1 MELVYIG
8 SMLIV
13 VAFIFVLAMIVK
25 GLRLRPVEQRFKSL
39 IIVAK
44 DNDDEVEDK
53 YTEAYEI
60 VMEFGDLLAA
70 EKNLEQYYG
79 VKDIYD
85 RVEEFR
91 AENHQMAKQEKVTL
105 KLVK

>member
-1 MELVYIG
+1 MKG
-8 SMLIV
+8 SNLTSAEEHI
-13 VAFIFVLAMIVK
+13 
-25 GLRLRPVEQRFKSL
+25 RS
-39 IIVAK
+39 IINSAR
-44 DNDDEVEDK
+44 DNDEEVEDK

-91 AENHQMAKQEKVTL
+91 AENHQPVEQEKVAL
-105 KLVK
+105 KTVR

>member
-1 MELVYIG
+1 MELIFIG
-8 SMLIV
+8 GMLTV
-13 VAFIFVLAMIVK
+13 VASIFVLAMIVK
-25 GLRLRPVEQRFKSL
+25 GSKLKPVEQRIKNLVKIS
-39 IIVAK
+39 K
-44 DNDDEVEDK
+44 DEEQVEDK
-53 YTEAYEI
+53 YSEAYEI

-91 AENHQMAKQEKVTL
+91 AENNQTVEKDRVIL
-105 KLVK
+105 KVVK

>member
-1 MELVYIG
+1 MQLIFIG
-8 SMLIV
+8 GAFIV
-13 VAFIFVLAMIVK
+13 MALIFVLAMLVK
-25 GLRLRPVEQRFKSL
+25 GTKLTSFEKRLKAL
-39 IIVAK
+39 IITAK
-44 DNDDEVEDK
+44 DEEEVEDK

-91 AENHQMAKQEKVTL
+91 AENNQNPVNLKV
-105 KLVK
+105 VK

>member
-1 MELVYIG
+1 MQLIFIG
-8 SMLIV
+8 GTFIV
-13 VAFIFVLAMIVK
+13 MALIFVLAMLVK
-25 GLRLRPVEQRFKSL
+25 GTKLTYFEKRLKAL
-39 IIVAK
+39 IIATK
-44 DNDDEVEDK
+44 DEEEVEDK

-91 AENHQMAKQEKVTL
+91 AENNQSVEQNPVNLKV
-105 KLVK
+105 VK

>member
-1 MELVYIG
+1 MELILIG
-8 SMLIV
+8 SMLIIM
-13 VAFIFVLAMIVK
+13 ALIFVLAMIVK
-25 GLRLRPVEQRFKSL
+25 GSSLRPLEQRFRAL
-39 IIVAK
+39 ITVAK
-44 DNDDEVEDK
+44 DNDEEVEDK
-53 YTEAYEI
+53 YSEAYEI

-91 AENHQMAKQEKVTL
+91 AENNQAVEKDRVIL
-105 KLVK
+105 KVVK

>member
-1 MELVYIG
+1 MELILIG
-8 SMLIV
+8 SMLIIM
-13 VAFIFVLAMIVK
+13 ALIFVLAMIVK
-25 GLRLRPVEQRFKSL
+25 GSSLKPFEQRFRSL
-39 IIVAK
+39 ITVSK
-44 DNDDEVEDK
+44 DEEEVDDK
-53 YTEAYEI
+53 YSEAYEI

-91 AENHQMAKQEKVTL
+91 AENNQAVDKGKVVL
-105 KLVK
+105 KVVK

>member
-1 MELVYIG
+1 MELIYIG
-8 SMLIV
+8 GTFIV
-13 VAFIFVLAMIVK
+13 MALIFVLAMLVK
-25 GLRLRPVEQRFKSL
+25 GAKLTSFEKRLKAL
-39 IIVAK
+39 IIATK
-44 DNDDEVEDK
+44 EEEEEVENK
-53 YTEAYEI
+53 YSEAYEI

-91 AENHQMAKQEKVTL
+91 AENNQTVEKDRVIL
-105 KLVK
+105 KVVK

>member
-1 MELVYIG
+1 MELILIG

-13 VAFIFVLAMIVK
+13 VALIFILAMIVR
-25 GLRLRPVEQRFKSL
+25 GLRLQPVEQRVKNL
-39 IIVAK
+39 VKVAK
-44 DNDDEVEDK
+44 DNDEEVEDK
-53 YTEAYEI
+53 YSEAYEI

-91 AENHQMAKQEKVTL
+91 AENNQAVDKGKVIL
-105 KLVK
+105 KVVK

>member
-1 MELVYIG
+1 MELIFIA
-8 SMLIV
+8 SMIIV
-13 VAFIFVLAMIVK
+13 VALIFVLAMIVK
-25 GLRLRPVEQRFKSL
+25 GSSLKPFEQRFRAL
-39 IIVAK
+39 ITVSK
-44 DNDDEVEDK
+44 DEEQVEDK
-53 YTEAYEI
+53 YSEAYEI

-91 AENHQMAKQEKVTL
+91 AENNQAVEKGKVIL
-105 KLVK
+105 KVVK

>member
-1 MELVYIG
+1 MQLIFIG
-8 SMLIV
+8 GTFIV
-13 VAFIFVLAMIVK
+13 MALIFVLAMLVK
-25 GLRLRPVEQRFKSL
+25 GTKLTSFEKRLKTL
-39 IIVAK
+39 IIATK
-44 DNDDEVEDK
+44 DEEEVEDK

-91 AENHQMAKQEKVTL
+91 AENNQAVEQKPATL
-105 KLVK
+105 KVIK

>member
-1 MELVYIG
+1 MELIVIG

-13 VAFIFVLAMIVK
+13 VSLIFVVAMVVK
-25 GLRLRPVEQRFKSL
+25 GLRLSPVELRVKEL
-39 IIVAK
+39 VKANK
-44 DNDDEVEDK
+44 DSAEEVEDK

-91 AENHQMAKQEKVTL
+91 AENNQSVEQKPATL
-105 KLVK
+105 KVVK

>member
-1 MELVYIG
+1 MELIFIG
-8 SMLIV
+8 ILLIV
-13 VAFIFVLAMIVK
+13 IVAIFLLAMIIK
-25 GLRLRPVEQRFKSL
+25 GTGLTKTEEHIKSL
-39 IIVAK
+39 INSARDVE
-44 DNDDEVEDK
+44 EVEDK

-91 AENHQMAKQEKVTL
+91 AENNQAVEQKPATL
-105 KLVK
+105 KVVK

>member
-1 MELVYIG
+1 MQLIFIG
-8 SMLIV
+8 GTFIV
-13 VAFIFVLAMIVK
+13 MALIFVLAMLVK
-25 GLRLRPVEQRFKSL
+25 GARLTPVEKRLKAVIL
-39 IIVAK
+39 ANK
-44 DNDDEVEDK
+44 DSAEEVEDK

-91 AENHQMAKQEKVTL
+91 AENNQSVEQKPATL
-105 KLVK
+105 KVVK

>member
-1 MELVYIG
+1 MELILIG
-8 SMLIV
+8 SMLIIM
-13 VAFIFVLAMIVK
+13 ALIFVLAMIVK
-25 GLRLRPVEQRFKSL
+25 GSSLKLFEQRFRSL
-39 IIVAK
+39 ITVAK
-44 DNDDEVEDK
+44 ENNEEVEDK
-53 YTEAYEI
+53 YSEAYEI

-91 AENHQMAKQEKVTL
+91 AENNQAVEKDRVIL
-105 KLVK
+105 KVVK